1 MQSGI
6 KLLLENPS
14 ECRGWKG
21 CDGPVPTYRAPTL
34 PLPLPV
40 GKVPSLSQPAVKIER
55 PLAFPKAHKGPSLL
69 PLHTQLALPAEGC
82 GGMKKGAVAGTA
94 KVRVLMRSASISLC
108 AWALR
113 RYASISLAACAY
125 HYVYIRAKVG
135 TANVQM

>member
-40 GKVPSLSQPAVKIER
+40 GKVPSLSQPAVKIEK
-55 PLAFPKAHKGPSLL
+55 PLAFQKAHKGPSLL
-69 PLHTQLALPAEGC
+69 PLHTQLSLPAGGC
-82 GGMKKGAVAGTA
+82 GGMKKEVVAGTA

-108 AWALR
+108 ARALM
-113 RYASISLAACAY
+113 RYASISLSTCAY